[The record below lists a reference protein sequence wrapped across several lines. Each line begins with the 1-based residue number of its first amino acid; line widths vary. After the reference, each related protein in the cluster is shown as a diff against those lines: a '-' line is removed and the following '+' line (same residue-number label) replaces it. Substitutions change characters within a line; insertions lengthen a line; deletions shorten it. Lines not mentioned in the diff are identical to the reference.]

1 MSLLKIITPDAQ
13 DFGEPTTQLIKVSSR
28 GLLGDDR
35 QQFVKRASAALA
47 SRLDS
52 LLEQQHPDEP
62 LVHLLAVGSTEQ
74 YGSNR
79 NGDGFK
85 KQACQAYH
93 PTFVKHARLYR
104 DHANKNPAKSYGRV
118 VDSWFNDR
126 MGRIELV
133 CGLNATEKT
142 AKANGGLV
150 ADREMEKLA
159 QRRDIPVSMA
169 CVLDPAYPVL
179 TRDRGYVGIGSI
191 RIGDLVW
198 THAGRW
204 RPVTQLNR
212 RRYTGET
219 FTFRSNGLPLPL
231 ELTADHP
238 MWAKV
243 FEGSRE
249 LAAMKTKAGRF
260 FADAA
265 AFNAAP
271 AGWTH
276 ASHIGIGDRFFYTPL
291 TRYTEYGSIADA
303 NLAAVMGYYL
313 AEGSFNYNGE
323 RACTTQ
329 FTCNMSDSLPRRL
342 PRLVEGMFPDVTVTI
357 SPKANSKP
365 GLSVDVHSTE
375 FSEFLRQYVGR
386 GVLNKVIPP
395 EIFNAAREIKLAFL
409 GAWLDGDGW
418 LDKKGCHWSSANI
431 GLVLQG
437 RDLLATLG
445 MPASIYRINH
455 ANCPTSGYDGSGIEY
470 TLNISHLDVWNL
482 AEYAQK
488 VADYPVPTPARTK
501 PAAMR
506 LCPDGR
512 YAYRVSRVT
521 SRFVSDVETY
531 NFEVAEDESYSLA
544 GLISHNCKVAYDV
557 CSSCGNKAPT
567 KEDYCAGTDQGGHC
581 KAGGLRDRIGQLVEL
596 DGGVH
601 QLHADNPHPCFFD
614 ISHVIRPA
622 DRIAYVSG
630 LLEKAAADK
639 RMVKSAELA
648 AAVQVGLPLSV
659 QLEDAPTTIA
669 PLIKLAYACLDAATA
684 DTDILL
690 SLPSPASEAGV
701 SHPDFRHKTAQC
713 FRALSDRRICL
724 PLPQFLQLLTGQPQE
739 KTAMLAQAAAPY
751 VAGAFDRLTADPNLV
766 QRLIAAPYHPAV
778 AAAPSLEKWANDL
791 AAQFSYEPHFLV
803 QRAQRVAL
811 RGRTPQQA
819 TAVKAANDRTPAA
832 RLAEEYALYQ
842 LAYLGALP
850 KSDLPLTVSLL
861 KLQNDAVATNS

>member
-52 LLEQQHPDEP
+52 LLERQHPDEP

-142 AKANGGLV
+142 AKANGGMV

-169 CVLDPAYPVL
+169 
-179 TRDRGYVGIGSI
+179 
-191 RIGDLVW
+191 
-198 THAGRW
+198 
-204 RPVTQLNR
+204 
-212 RRYTGET
+212 
-219 FTFRSNGLPLPL
+219 
-231 ELTADHP
+231 
-238 MWAKV
+238 
-243 FEGSRE
+243 
-249 LAAMKTKAGRF
+249 
-260 FADAA
+260 
-265 AFNAAP
+265 
-271 AGWTH
+271 
-276 ASHIGIGDRFFYTPL
+276 
-291 TRYTEYGSIADA
+291 
-303 NLAAVMGYYL
+303 
-313 AEGSFNYNGE
+313 
-323 RACTTQ
+323 
-329 FTCNMSDSLPRRL
+329 
-342 PRLVEGMFPDVTVTI
+342 
-357 SPKANSKP
+357 
-365 GLSVDVHSTE
+365 
-375 FSEFLRQYVGR
+375 
-386 GVLNKVIPP
+386 
-395 EIFNAAREIKLAFL
+395 
-409 GAWLDGDGW
+409 
-418 LDKKGCHWSSANI
+418 
-431 GLVLQG
+431 
-437 RDLLATLG
+437 
-445 MPASIYRINH
+445 
-455 ANCPTSGYDGSGIEY
+455 
-470 TLNISHLDVWNL
+470 
-482 AEYAQK
+482 
-488 VADYPVPTPARTK
+488 
-501 PAAMR
+501 
-506 LCPDGR
+506 
-512 YAYRVSRVT
+512 
-521 SRFVSDVETY
+521 
-531 NFEVAEDESYSLA
+531 
-544 GLISHNCKVAYDV
+544 CKVAYDV

-581 KAGGLRDRIGQLVEL
+581 KAGGLRDRIGQLVEI

-659 QLEDAPTTIA
+659 QLEDAPDAIA
-669 PLIKLAYACLDAATA
+669 PLIKLAYACLEATA
-684 DTDILL
+684 ANTDILL
-690 SLPSPASEAGV
+690 SLPSLRSEAGV
-701 SHPDFRHKTAQC
+701 SHPEFRHKTAQC

-724 PLPQFLQLLTGQPQE
+724 PLPQFLQLVTGQSHE
-739 KTAMLAQAAAPY
+739 KTAVLTNAAAPY
-751 VAGAFDRLTADPNLV
+751 LAGAFDRLTADPNLV
-766 QRLIAAPYHPAV
+766 QRLATSPYQSAH
-778 AAAPSLEKWANDL
+778 AAAPGLEKWANDL
-791 AAQFSYEPHFLV
+791 APQFSYEPHYLV
-803 QRAQRVAL
+803 QRAQLAAIRSHA
-811 RGRTPQQA
+811 PQRPA
-819 TAVKAANDRTPAA
+819 RVKAADDRTPAA
-832 RLAEEYALYQ
+832 KLAEEYALYQ